1 MSKSSAGLLVYRMSG
16 AAPGMLELLVV
27 HPGGP
32 FWAKKD
38 QGAWSIPKGE
48 YEPGDPPAAC
58 ARREFSEELGVP
70 PPEGPWTDL
79 GEVTQRGGKRV
90 RAWAVRGDLDA
101 SKIRSNTFEMQWP
114 PGSGRSR
121 RFPEIDAAA
130 WITVDVARQKL
141 VAAQVAFVDRLVACM
156 GDHPSPT
163 RDEPTPTGSYVS
175 PARDEPTPT
184 SDDPSSVKDGPSPQF
199 RA

>member
-48 YEPGDPPAAC
+48 YEPGHPPAAY
-58 ARREFSEELGVP
+58 ARRELSEELGVP

-101 SKIRSNTFEMQWP
+101 SKIRSNTFDMEWP
-114 PGSGRSR
+114 PRSGRTRS
-121 RFPEIDAAA
+121 FPEIDTAA
-130 WITVDVARQKL
+130 WITIDEARQKL
-141 VAAQVAFVDRLVACM
+141 VAAQVAFVDRLVALVGYDTSLTNGC
-156 GDHPSPT
+156 PSPAS
-163 RDEPTPTGSYVS
+163 DGSS
-175 PARDEPTPT
+175 IT
-184 SDDPSSVKDGPSPQF
+184 K
-199 RA
+199 